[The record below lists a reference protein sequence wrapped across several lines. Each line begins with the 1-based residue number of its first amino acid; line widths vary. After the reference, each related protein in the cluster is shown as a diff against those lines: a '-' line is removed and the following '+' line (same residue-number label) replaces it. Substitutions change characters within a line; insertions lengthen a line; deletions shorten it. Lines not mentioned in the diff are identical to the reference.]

1 MHEDQ
6 RGQIR
11 LNGDLSDPF
20 PIVNGVKQ
28 GCVLAQTFFSIFF
41 SMMLKQAT
49 VDLDD
54 EDGVYA
60 RYHLEG
66 SLYNLQRLQAHTKT
80 QERLV
85 RELLFAYNAAL
96 VTHSEGAT
104 QGICFAGTV
113 QSFGLEVS
121 LKKTEVLHQPAL
133 QEEYHPPTKTIGE
146 TELKSVQQFT

>member
-96 VTHSEGAT
+96 VTHAT
-104 QGICFAGTV
+104 QGITTCFTGTV
-113 QSFGLEVS
+113 QFFGLEVS
-121 LKKTEVLHQPAL
+121 LKKT
-133 QEEYHPPTKTIGE
+133 
-146 TELKSVQQFT
+146 

>member
-1 MHEDQ
+1 MHENQ

-28 GCVLAQTFFSIFF
+28 GCVLAQTFFSI
-41 SMMLKQAT
+41 MMLKQAT

-96 VTHSEGAT
+96 VTHAEGVT
-104 QGICFAGTV
+104 QGITTCFTGTV
-113 QSFGLEVS
+113 QFFGLEVS